1 MDRKTQL
8 QIGVSIGVVL
18 AFIGVLAVLSTS
30 LSTNAGMTENGGY
43 ALVAALLGFVFVL
56 SGAGL
61 WISSRFDDSDA
72 N

>member
-8 QIGVSIGVVL
+8 QIGVSIAVVL
-18 AFIGVLAVLSTS
+18 AFLGVLAVLSTS
-30 LSTNAGMTENGGY
+30 FSTNGRMTENGGY

-61 WISSRFDDSDA
+61 WISSRFGDIDA
-72 N
+72 S